1 MLTGADVGNIT
12 LIRCARST
20 ARARSSSSF
29 VLNTTGSTAVAR
41 VHAAQPSHATCRDSA
56 NIGVAT
62 LAGLLA
68 PHGASRRRTHVGA
81 KYSHCNG
88 CGTFVR
94 EPLGGQWPA
103 CAMAPEGS
111 PRAFTTLAMTC
122 ADAQVRRTC
131 GRGRNFPWASI
142 NAMTLPA
149 MSTLAN
155 AAQSGCR
162 SAAAAGAA
170 VVLHNG
176 DRPWRSASQ
185 VRDWWRRRG
194 GAGAVPAAAAARGA

>member
-1 MLTGADVGNIT
+1 MRPFDSAGQIFVV
-12 LIRCARST
+12 IRSKYDGFH
-20 ARARSSSSF
+20 SSSARPCS
-29 VLNTTGSTAVAR
+29 TT
-41 VHAAQPSHATCRDSA
+41 QPCHLPGQREHRRGNPSR
-56 NIGVAT
+56 
-62 LAGLLA
+62 LLA

-162 SAAAAGAA
+162 SAAAAGAVQRRQA
-170 VVLHNG
+170 VALGVAG
-176 DRPWRSASQ
+176 AGPGGTDGA
-185 VRDWWRRRG
+185 